1 MAEKKPQNLQN
12 YTRIDPAFHRFLVP
26 VALLLLIGAIYKATQ
41 IGFNTWQMA
50 LWSVEIILG
59 VVWAI
64 IAMFLIR
71 TYALKVQDRVIRLE
85 ERLRLEKLLPENL
98 KPRIYELTEQQL
110 IALRFASDGELAGL
124 VEKTLKSNL
133 DPKAIRQSIQ
143 SWRPDYWR
151 V

>member
-12 YTRIDPAFHRFLVP
+12 HTKIDPVFHRFLMP
-26 VALLLLIGAIYKATQ
+26 VALLLLIGAIYIATQ
-41 IGFNTWQMA
+41 IGFDGRHA
-50 LWSVEIILG
+50 IYSIELLLG

-71 TYALKVQDRVIRLE
+71 IYALKVQDRVIRLE
-85 ERLRLEKLLPENL
+85 ERLRLEKLLPENS
-98 KPRIYELTEQQL
+98 KSRIYELTERQL
-110 IALRFASDGELAGL
+110 IALRFASDGELPAL
-124 VEKTLKSNL
+124 VEKTLKNNL
-133 DPKAIRQSIQ
+133 APKAIKQSIQ